1 MQPDSRTNPTTLVRP
16 FPMPG
21 RLVALA
27 YPELD
32 QAANGTVE
40 QRVALGDL
48 SRLPRP
54 WEPASC
60 TTATLRVEIWRW
72 LDSVVIWLNHEYVFD
87 PIDTI
92 PACWPKHP
100 HLVHEIAVL
109 ADRRRRAAY
118 TFTSDAIE
126 EWHRYGLPAFIERMH
141 RRVADHCTEAHPP
154 TWPAAGR
161 PNRHLSQEPVAARR
175 HAFVN
180 DIRVLKAGI
189 ASEQERL
196 DSESLMRPSMKSL
209 ITDDW
214 LETAS
219 HEHEIQTAN

>member
-1 MQPDSRTNPTTLVRP
+1 MQPDGRTNAMPLVRP

-21 RLVALA
+21 RHLA
-27 YPELD
+27 QAYRELD

-60 TTATLRVEIWRW
+60 TDLALRAELWAW

-87 PIDTI
+87 PVDTI
-92 PACWPKHP
+92 PACWPKHS

-109 ADRRRRAAY
+109 ADRRRRAAC

-126 EWHRYGLPAFIERMH
+126 EWHRYGLPVFLERMH
-141 RRVADHCTEAHPP
+141 HRVADHCTEVHPS

-161 PNRHLSQEPVAARR
+161 LNRHVGQEPVAARR
-175 HAFVN
+175 RAFAR
-180 DIRVLKAGI
+180 DISAVGDRTGRPGETPRLRVVDEATG
-189 ASEQERL
+189 
-196 DSESLMRPSMKSL
+196 
-209 ITDDW
+209 
-214 LETAS
+214 
-219 HEHEIQTAN
+219 EIFD